1 MTNRSYNAL
10 FLCTGNSARSIL
22 AEAILDRIGDDRIHA
37 FSAGSRPTGQVHPL
51 AIEVLQEH
59 GHDVS
64 TLRSKSWEEFE
75 QPGASTLDFIFT
87 VCDRAAAE
95 ECPIWPGHPMAAH
108 WGVADPAAL
117 EGTEGDRLALFRR
130 TYSELERRIVLFVDT
145 PIESL
150 DRPSPKKRLDEIG
163 KIETPAER
171 ETRWQPRRNLKNSHQ
186 RTPEQASGESK
197 ALSDCSLFGCFCA
210 WSAVSL
216 WVASPQASRVP
227 WTA

>member
-10 FLCTGNSARSIL
+10 FLCTGNSARSLL
-22 AEAILDRIGDDRIHA
+22 AEAILDRIGDGRIHA

-75 QPGASTLDFIFT
+75 QPGAPTLDFIFT

-95 ECPIWPGHPMAAH
+95 KCPIWPGHPMAAH
-108 WGVADPAAL
+108 WGVADPAAF
-117 EGTEGDRLALFRR
+117 EGTDGDQLALFRQ

-150 DRPSPKKRLDEIG
+150 DRPSLKKRLDEIG

-171 ETRWQPRRNLKNSHQ
+171 EN
-186 RTPEQASGESK
+186 
-197 ALSDCSLFGCFCA
+197 
-210 WSAVSL
+210 
-216 WVASPQASRVP
+216 
-227 WTA
+227 

>member
-1 MTNRSYNAL
+1 MTSRSYNAL

-75 QPGASTLDFIFT
+75 QAGASRLDFIFT

-108 WGVADPAAL
+108 WGVADPAAF

-130 TYSELERRIVLFVDT
+130 TYSALERRIVLFVDT

-150 DRPSPKKRLDEIG
+150 DRPILKKRLDEIG
-163 KIETPAER
+163 KIEAPTER
-171 ETRWQPRRNLKNSHQ
+171 EN
-186 RTPEQASGESK
+186 
-197 ALSDCSLFGCFCA
+197 
-210 WSAVSL
+210 
-216 WVASPQASRVP
+216 
-227 WTA
+227 